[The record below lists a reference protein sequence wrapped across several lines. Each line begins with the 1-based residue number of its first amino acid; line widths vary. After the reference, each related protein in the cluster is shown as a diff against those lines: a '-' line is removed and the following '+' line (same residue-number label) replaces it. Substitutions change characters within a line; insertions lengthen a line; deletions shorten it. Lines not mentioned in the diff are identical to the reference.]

1 MKEQL
6 QEVLENLPYTFLKSK
21 LSPMF
26 NYKRSKTNV
35 FIQVYTEINS
45 LVIDNCVLS
54 ISFRKAT
61 ISYQVVLQLIILL
74 FKNNLVNIMC
84 KN

>member
-26 NYKRSKTNV
+26 NYKRSKTNA
-35 FIQVYTEINS
+35 FIQVYTEINI
-45 LVIDNCVLS
+45 V
-54 ISFRKAT
+54 
-61 ISYQVVLQLIILL
+61 
-74 FKNNLVNIMC
+74 
-84 KN
+84 

>member
-35 FIQVYTEINS
+35 FIQVYTEINI
-45 LVIDNCVLS
+45 V
-54 ISFRKAT
+54 
-61 ISYQVVLQLIILL
+61 
-74 FKNNLVNIMC
+74 
-84 KN
+84 